1 MIQDMRSS
9 DRVIHNLGRDS
20 RSARHMI
27 IVAACAIALLAVFFN
42 EAVYRHLFLAATLVM
57 LTSAMSLKAVRLLPR
72 MGDDL
77 FDPCFLF
84 VMFVIVSVLP
94 LATIALLYPETIE
107 SDNNL
112 MAVNDL
118 SLLSK
123 TVAQNIILVPV
134 CVLVYM
140 VLCSRMPIGVD
151 QDDLRLSRGVFHS
164 NVWILLFIVF
174 FAFVILFRLATG
186 ALYTRWIGGSEDMVV
201 AFRTEHSLLFQ
212 QIMINTS
219 KFATVSSVIAFGIV
233 VSCARTLARARVTL
247 LIITLTALS
256 YSFILFAS
264 RGVAIIFLSAGAFA
278 DRTRWKGQLLNWRFF
293 LAIFVGGWLAMHF
306 VNLVESYVMSGVFSE
321 KWEYK
326 LLTSLEPQVVDN
338 AGVIIRWVDAGD
350 IRLQYGENYVT
361 AAKSLIPTQI
371 RGKGLQTL
379 SEWFVW
385 RANPV
390 HAEEGAGY
398 NFSVIAEGYLNAKEA
413 GVAIQ
418 AAVVGLVLAF
428 IRYLKTTAR
437 LGPLGPA
444 LYACSMP
451 LIYKLYRVDTTVFVK
466 STEWNI
472 IIVFLLIVSARM
484 LITTMS
490 RRTARFRLGP
500 QRSVQ
505 LKP

>member
-1 MIQDMRSS
+1 MTQDMTSS
-9 DRVIHNLGRDS
+9 DSVIHNLGRNP
-20 RSARHMI
+20 RFMRHMI
-27 IVAACAIALLAVFFN
+27 IAAACAIALLAVFFN
-42 EAVYRHLFLAATLVM
+42 ETVYRHLFLGTTLVA
-57 LTSAMSLKAVRLLPR
+57 LTSVMSLKAVRLLPR
-72 MGDDL
+72 LGDDL

-84 VMFVIVSVLP
+84 VMFVIISVLP
-94 LATIALLYPETIE
+94 LAMIALLDPETIE
-107 SDNNL
+107 RDNNL
-112 MAVNDL
+112 LAINDL
-118 SLLSK
+118 WLLSK
-123 TVAQNIILVPV
+123 AVAQNIILVPV

-151 QDDLRLSRGVFHS
+151 QDDLRSSRGVFQS

-174 FAFVILFRLATG
+174 FAFVMLFKLATG
-186 ALYTRWIGGSEDMVV
+186 ALYTRSIGGSEDMVV
-201 AFRTEHSLLFQ
+201 AFRAGHGLLFQ

-219 KFATVSSVIAFGIV
+219 RFATLSSVIAFGIV
-233 VSCARTLARARVTL
+233 VSCARTLARARVRL
-247 LIITLTALS
+247 LIITLTVLS

-264 RGVAIIFLSAGAFA
+264 RGPAIIFLSAGAFA
-278 DRTRWKGQLLNWRFF
+278 DRVRWKGRLLNWRLF
-293 LAIFVGGWLAMHF
+293 LVIFVGGWLAMHF
-306 VNLVESYVMSGVFSE
+306 LNLVESYVIRGVFSE
-321 KWEYK
+321 QWQYK

-338 AGVIIRWVDAGD
+338 AGVIIRWVDDGD

-371 RGKGLQTL
+371 RGEGLQIL

-385 RANPV
+385 KANPV
-390 HAEEGAGY
+390 HAEDGAGY

-472 IIVFLLIVSARM
+472 IILFFLIVLATM
-484 LITTMS
+484 LITIKS